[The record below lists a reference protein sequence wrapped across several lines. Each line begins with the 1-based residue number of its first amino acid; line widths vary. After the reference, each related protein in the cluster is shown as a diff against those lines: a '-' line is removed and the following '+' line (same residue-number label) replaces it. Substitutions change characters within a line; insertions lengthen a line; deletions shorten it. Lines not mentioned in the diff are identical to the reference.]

1 MTSVQITE
9 LTKETDELL
18 RNLYKGHSEGFLQ
31 FGAGRFILPTSY
43 REHAAPMRA
52 LPLRPDDVWVATF
65 PRCGTTWTQELVWLV
80 QNNLDYK
87 KAAEI
92 SLLERYLF
100 IELFTFMHEQL
111 PVFEALDLDG
121 GMGEVMKTPGYI
133 MAEKM
138 PSPRFIK
145 THLPMSLLSPN
156 LLDTSKVVYVAR
168 DPRDAAVSFYYHNK
182 RFKGH
187 DYVGDFKSYWDLFQK
202 DLIPWSPFWAHV
214 KEAWALRYHPNM
226 LFMFYE
232 DMLKD
237 LPAAI
242 KRVAK
247 FFRKTY
253 SEQQIRTLCEH
264 LDFKNFK
271 NNSSVNF
278 ETMNHPLIINEG
290 SEAFVRQGKAGGWA
304 EHFDED
310 MRRQAREWVE
320 RHLQDTDLQ
329 SFFFAMAT
337 SEVEIRNLS
346 SDTVDLLRTLFKG
359 HSEGFLRFGPGGYV
373 LPASYAAHADAL
385 RRMPLRHDDTWIVT
399 CPRSGTTLAQEMVW
413 LLKNSLDYDAA
424 RRTALHDRYNFIEV
438 FSFRHEQVQ
447 NPDLLNL
454 NSKIMEKLA
463 RPGYK
468 SVETAASPR
477 FLKSHLPL
485 SLLPPALLDTCKLIY
500 MTRDPRD
507 VAVSYYHL
515 SRLMK
520 FHDYVGDFKSFWD
533 LFIEDA
539 VPYAPFFSHVKEA
552 WAQRD
557 HPNMLFMF
565 YEDVIKDK
573 QAAIRRVSNFFG
585 REYSEDEVMK
595 LCEHLDISNFKTNDS
610 VNFASAKFAAMRN
623 NDAEP
628 FIRKGVAGSWYA
640 SFDVGMREQA
650 ARWMRHNLAGTD
662 LRFPNEVSLP
672 SDE

>member
-1 MTSVQITE
+1 MSEESVKIQKLPTDTE
-9 LTKETDELL
+9 DSLL
-18 RNLYKGHSEGFLQ
+18 RLFKGHSEGFLQ

-111 PVFEALDLDG
+111 SVFEDLDLDG
-121 GMGEVMKTPGYI
+121 VMGEVMKTPGYI

-182 RFKGH
+182 RFKIH
-187 DYVGDFKSYWDLFQK
+187 DYVGDFKSYWYLFQK
-202 DLIPWSPFWAHV
+202 NLIPWSPFWAHV

-247 FFRKTY
+247 FFGKTY
-253 SEQQIRTLCEH
+253 SEQQMRTLCEH

-278 ETMNHPLIINEG
+278 ETMNHPLINEG

-304 EHFDED
+304 EHFDDD

-320 RHLQDTDLQ
+320 RHLQDTDL
-329 SFFFAMAT
+329 
-337 SEVEIRNLS
+337 
-346 SDTVDLLRTLFKG
+346 
-359 HSEGFLRFGPGGYV
+359 
-373 LPASYAAHADAL
+373 
-385 RRMPLRHDDTWIVT
+385 
-399 CPRSGTTLAQEMVW
+399 
-413 LLKNSLDYDAA
+413 
-424 RRTALHDRYNFIEV
+424 
-438 FSFRHEQVQ
+438 
-447 NPDLLNL
+447 
-454 NSKIMEKLA
+454 
-463 RPGYK
+463 
-468 SVETAASPR
+468 
-477 FLKSHLPL
+477 
-485 SLLPPALLDTCKLIY
+485 
-500 MTRDPRD
+500 
-507 VAVSYYHL
+507 
-515 SRLMK
+515 
-520 FHDYVGDFKSFWD
+520 
-533 LFIEDA
+533 
-539 VPYAPFFSHVKEA
+539 
-552 WAQRD
+552 
-557 HPNMLFMF
+557 
-565 YEDVIKDK
+565 
-573 QAAIRRVSNFFG
+573 
-585 REYSEDEVMK
+585 
-595 LCEHLDISNFKTNDS
+595 
-610 VNFASAKFAAMRN
+610 
-623 NDAEP
+623 
-628 FIRKGVAGSWYA
+628 
-640 SFDVGMREQA
+640 
-650 ARWMRHNLAGTD
+650 
-662 LRFPNEVSLP
+662 RFPQT
-672 SDE
+672 

>member
-1 MTSVQITE
+1 
-9 LTKETDELL
+9 
-18 RNLYKGHSEGFLQ
+18 
-31 FGAGRFILPTSY
+31 
-43 REHAAPMRA
+43 
-52 LPLRPDDVWVATF
+52 
-65 PRCGTTWTQELVWLV
+65 
-80 QNNLDYK
+80 
-87 KAAEI
+87 
-92 SLLERYLF
+92 
-100 IELFTFMHEQL
+100 
-111 PVFEALDLDG
+111 
-121 GMGEVMKTPGYI
+121 
-133 MAEKM
+133 
-138 PSPRFIK
+138 
-145 THLPMSLLSPN
+145 
-156 LLDTSKVVYVAR
+156 
-168 DPRDAAVSFYYHNK
+168 
-182 RFKGH
+182 
-187 DYVGDFKSYWDLFQK
+187 
-202 DLIPWSPFWAHV
+202 
-214 KEAWALRYHPNM
+214 
-226 LFMFYE
+226 
-232 DMLKD
+232 
-237 LPAAI
+237 
-242 KRVAK
+242 
-247 FFRKTY
+247 
-253 SEQQIRTLCEH
+253 
-264 LDFKNFK
+264 
-271 NNSSVNF
+271 
-278 ETMNHPLIINEG
+278 
-290 SEAFVRQGKAGGWA
+290 
-304 EHFDED
+304 
-310 MRRQAREWVE
+310 
-320 RHLQDTDLQ
+320 
-329 SFFFAMAT
+329 MAT

-539 VPYAPFFSHVKEA
+539 
-552 WAQRD
+552 
-557 HPNMLFMF
+557 
-565 YEDVIKDK
+565 
-573 QAAIRRVSNFFG
+573 
-585 REYSEDEVMK
+585 
-595 LCEHLDISNFKTNDS
+595 
-610 VNFASAKFAAMRN
+610 
-623 NDAEP
+623 
-628 FIRKGVAGSWYA
+628 GVAGSWYA

-672 SDE
+672 RTTWTQELVWLVQNNLDYKKAAEISLLERYLFIELFTFMHEQLSVFEDLDLDGVMGEVMKTPGYIMAEKMPSPRFIKTHLPMSLLSPNLLDTSKVVYVARDPRDAAEAWALRYHPNMLFMFYEDMLKMRTLCEHLDFKNFKNNSSVNFETMNHPLINEGSEAFVRQGTTLIQEMVWLLKNNLDFEAARSIPLLERFTFLEIEFFVQEQLENPSPPDYQTAETAASPRFFKSHLPLSLLPSALLETSKMLYNKPAAIREVSKFFGKEYSEDEIQKLSNHISIDNFKNNESINPSDMNTPEMVNMEAEGFIRKGGSGGWRKIFDEEMLEQAERWMQRHLSDTDLRFPQT